1 MKNKGKQIRNLLLLL
16 VAVLMSTAT
25 AFAQKTTVKG
35 TVFDNFGDPITGAA
49 VILKSDRT
57 VGVATD
63 IDGNFTLQIPD
74 AKNAVLVVS
83 FVGMAT
89 QEVQVNGGKLLKITL
104 QENAEVI
111 EDVVVVGYGQQKKAS
126 VVGAITQAT
135 GETLQRA
142 AGINNLGQALTGN
155 LPGVVTMSSSGMP
168 GDEEPQILIRGTSS
182 WNGSDPLVL
191 VDGVERKMSSVDMS
205 SVANISVLKDASA
218 TAVYGV
224 RGANGVILITTKRG
238 QEGRAQ
244 INVSANAIMKIPS
257 KLPGKLDSYDAMQM
271 RNIAIENELNVA
283 PGAWTYAKPQSYI
296 NNYRNQEGK
305 VDEFGNLYSE
315 RYPNVDWQDALFE
328 KFCMA
333 YNANLNV
340 AGGNHFVKY
349 FASVDFV
356 QEGDIY
362 KDFGSFRGYETG
374 YDYKR
379 FNVRS
384 NLDFTLTKT
393 TTFRVSIAGSNGIRQ
408 TPWSNSVEND
418 WQQSQ
423 KWSGIYNIG
432 PDVFVPQ
439 YADGA
444 FGFLPHGTNVTN
456 SAEGVAT
463 GGTMYQTATTINTDF
478 ALEQKLDF
486 ITKGLSF
493 RGSISWDNQFNES
506 NRGINDLYTSLQ
518 HKWINPETGE
528 VVYKETYDNQDQFD
542 YVVRNEW
549 STQSGS
555 VNNWGTFRRL
565 YYQLQLNWVRSFNKH
580 NISAMGLF
588 ARNEFAT
595 GSALPNKTENW
606 AFRATYDWA
615 TRYFIEYNGAYNGS
629 QKFSD
634 ANRFAFF
641 QSGALGWM
649 ISEEKFMKFLKQKR
663 ILDMM
668 KLRVSYGEIG
678 DDNGAGSYLY
688 MDQWSYGGKT
698 TLDVT
703 QNASPYAW
711 YRQSSVGNPN
721 VHWEVVRKLNAGVDY
736 SFFDGLV
743 AGTLEFFKDK
753 RSDILING
761 GSRAVPSYLGITP
774 STINKGKV
782 NTQGYELELRLNKT
796 LSNRMHFWGNF
807 NMTHAESKII
817 LKDDAPLLPDY
828 RKEAGYAI
836 GQTHSYIDHG
846 VIMNQDEL
854 YASPQH
860 DSNDNQKLV
869 GDYYIIDFNGDGVVD
884 VDDQAPYGYQD
895 GIPQNTYSAT
905 IGWDWK
911 GWNVSV
917 QMYGV
922 NNVTRNV
929 TMTSLSDPNQANVY
943 DQGTWWAQNHNSY
956 DIVTPRLLST
966 PTYYNGTQF
975 LCDGS
980 FIRLKNAEIG
990 YTFSNE
996 LTRRFGVSNLKLF
1009 VSGNNLWVWSR
1020 MPDDRESNFS
1030 SQGGATGAYPTMRR
1044 INFGLKFSL

>member
-1 MKNKGKQIRNLLLLL
+1 MKKTMQKGQRLLSLLIVVWCL
-16 VAVLMSTAT
+16 FAT
-25 AFAQKTTVKG
+25 AVAQNNVVKG
-35 TVFDNFGDPITGAA
+35 VVVDSQGESVIGATV
-49 VILKSDRT
+49 VLKSDKT
-57 VGVATD
+57 VGTTTD
-63 IDGNFTLQIPD
+63 LDGNFSLKVPS
-74 AKNAVLVVS
+74 AKTTLVVS
-83 FVGMAT
+83 YVGMKSV
-89 QEVQVNGGKLLKITL
+89 EVTTTGKTLKITL
-104 QENAEVI
+104 EEDNQVLD
-111 EDVVVVGYGQQKKAS
+111 DVVVVGYGQQKKAS

-142 AGINNLGQALTGN
+142 AGINNVGQALTGN
-155 LPGVVTMSSSGMP
+155 LPGVITMSSSGMP
-168 GDEEPQILIRGTSS
+168 GEEDPQIIIRGSSS
-182 WNGSDPLVL
+182 WNGSEPLVL
-191 VDGVERKMSSVDMS
+191 VDGVERKMSTVDMS

-244 INVSANAIMKIPS
+244 INISANAIMKIPS

-271 RNIAIENELNVA
+271 RNIAIENEMNIA
-283 PGAWTYAKPQSYI
+283 SGAWAYMKPQAYI
-296 NNYRNQEGK
+296 NNYRNQSGY
-305 VDEFGNLYSE
+305 DEFGNLMSE

-328 KFCMA
+328 KYCIA

-340 AGGNHFVKY
+340 SGGNKFVKY
-349 FASVDFV
+349 FASVDYV
-356 QEGDIY
+356 SEGDIY
-362 KDFGSFRGYETG
+362 KDFGAFRGYETG
-374 YDYKR
+374 YDYNR

-384 NLDFTLTKT
+384 NLDFSLTKT
-393 TTFRVSIAGSNGIRQ
+393 TTFRVSIAGSNAVRQ

-432 PDVFVPQ
+432 PDVFMPQ
-439 YADGA
+439 YADGT

-463 GGTMYQTATTINTDF
+463 GGTLYQTATTLNTDF
-478 ALEQKLDF
+478 ALEQDLSF

-493 RGSISWDNQFNES
+493 RGSISWDNQFQEGS
-506 NRGINDLYTSLQ
+506 RGINDLYTSLQ
-518 HKWINPETGE
+518 HKWINPETGA

-555 VNNWGTFRRL
+555 VNNWSTYRRL
-565 YYQLQLNWVRSFNKH
+565 YYETRLNWVRSFQKH
-580 NISAMGLF
+580 NITAMALF
-588 ARNEFAT
+588 ARNEWAT
-595 GSALPNKTENW
+595 GSSLPNRTENW

-615 TRYFIEYNGAYNGS
+615 TRYFAEYSGAYNGS

-634 ANRFAFF
+634 DNRFAFF
-641 QSGALGWM
+641 QSGSVGWM
-649 ISEEKFMKFLKQKR
+649 ISEEPFMKVLKEKK

-668 KLRVSYGEIG
+668 KFRLSYGEIG

-688 MDQWSYGGKT
+688 MDQWNVAPNKI
-698 TLDVT
+698 TLDVS
-703 QNASPYAW
+703 QNKSPYAA
-711 YRQSSVGNPN
+711 YLQTSVGNPN
-721 VHWEVVRKLNAGVDY
+721 VHWEVVRKTNFGIDY
-736 SFFDGLV
+736 SFLNGLL
-743 AGTLEFFKDK
+743 AGSADIFQDK
-753 RSDILING
+753 RSDILVNG
-761 GSRAVPSYLGITP
+761 GSRAVPNYLGITP

-782 NTQGYELELRLNKT
+782 TTKGYEFELRVNKT
-796 LSNRMHFWGNF
+796 LENRMHLWANF
-807 NMTHAESKII
+807 NMTHAESKI
-817 LKDDAPLLPDY
+817 LVKDDAPLLPDY

-836 GQTHSYIDHG
+836 GQTHSHIDAG
-846 VIMNQDEL
+846 VIQNQDEL

-860 DSNDNQKLV
+860 DANDNQKLV
-869 GDYYIIDFNGDGVVD
+869 GDYYIVDFNGDGVVD
-884 VDDQAPYGYQD
+884 VDDSAPYGYQD

-911 GWNVSV
+911 GWSV
-917 QMYGV
+917 NMQFYGV

-943 DQGTWWAQNHNSY
+943 DQGTWWAENHNGY
-956 DIVTPRLLST
+956 DIVTPRLTST
-966 PTYYNGTQF
+966 PSYFNGTQF

-980 FIRLKNAEIG
+980 FIRLKNAEIA
-990 YTFSNE
+990 YNFSNN
-996 LTRRFGVSNLKLF
+996 LTKKFGVSNLRLF
-1009 VSGNNLWVWSR
+1009 VSGSNLWVWSR